1 MLGISWRRQQGL
13 ADPLLKR
20 MLAERGLDNV
30 PQWTKEG
37 DVRPYVRKANGE
49 VEKRRMFQAYMKM
62 RKEDGYHSPNRL

>member
-1 MLGISWRRQQGL
+1 M
-13 ADPLLKR
+13 
-20 MLAERGLDNV
+20 

-62 RKEDGYHSPNRL
+62 RKEDGHRLTQSAVGRDGTAMSERHTGRR